1 MLVDW
6 NEGYINVCPAPDL
19 IPVEDK
25 HTYIPTSTWGYIRGD
40 ISEQKDL
47 MNLLTTIESGLS
59 PAQIALLV
67 DADERID
74 EVKADVILLEQKHNT
89 EISDINTVLDAKVN
103 ITDVYTKSEIDSKN
117 YLTEHQSL
125 AGYATENWV
134 KDQNYL
140 TEHQSLAGY
149 ATENWVYSK
158 GYLSTETD
166 PIWSSEKHKYALK
179 SEIPSFSGYAKES
192 WVSEQLVGKANI
204 NSVYSKAEIDGK
216 KFITEGYLNE
226 QLRGKVDD
234 TDVYTKIEID
244 GKKYITE
251 STLTQMLLGKANITD
266 VYTKI
271 EIDGKEYIT
280 GGQLNERLLSKA
292 NLSDVY
298 TKTEIDGKN
307 YITGNKL
314 SEQLQGKANLSDIYT
329 KAEIDGKNYASKD
342 WTTTELL
349 AYAKASNVYT
359 KDEVDKA
366 IANVDVDLT
375 GYATENWVKA
385 QGYITEHQSLDN
397 YYTKNEVDTAIANV
411 DLTGYA
417 TESYVDAA
425 VESKVDNSQI
435 WTGTQGE
442 WDALST
448 EQQNSYTIAMIEIE
462 Q

>member
-6 NEGYINVCPAPDL
+6 NEGYISVCPLPDL

-25 HTYIPTSTWGYIRGD
+25 NTYLPSSTWGFIRGD

-89 EISDINTVLDAKVN
+89 EISDINTVLDTKVN

-134 KDQNYL
+134 KDQKYL

-149 ATENWVYSK
+149 ATENWVYNK
-158 GYLSTETD
+158 GYISQETD
-166 PIWSSEKHKYALK
+166 PVWSAEKHKYALK

-204 NSVYSKAEIDGK
+204 NSVYS
-216 KFITEGYLNE
+216 
-226 QLRGKVDD
+226 
-234 TDVYTKIEID
+234 
-244 GKKYITE
+244 
-251 STLTQMLLGKANITD
+251 
-266 VYTKI
+266 
-271 EIDGKEYIT
+271 
-280 GGQLNERLLSKA
+280 
-292 NLSDVY
+292 
-298 TKTEIDGKN
+298 
-307 YITGNKL
+307 
-314 SEQLQGKANLSDIYT
+314 

-397 YYTKNEVDTAIANV
+397 YYTKDEVDTAISNVEV

-417 TESYVDAA
+417 TESYVDTA
-425 VESKVDNSQI
+425 VESKVDYSQI

-448 EQQNSYTIAMIEIE
+448 EQQNSYIIAMIEIE
-462 Q
+462 L